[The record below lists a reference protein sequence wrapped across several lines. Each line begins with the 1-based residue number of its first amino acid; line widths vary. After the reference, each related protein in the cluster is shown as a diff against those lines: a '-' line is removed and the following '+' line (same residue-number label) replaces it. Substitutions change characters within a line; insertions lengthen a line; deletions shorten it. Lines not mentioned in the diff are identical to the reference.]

1 MSFLT
6 AAALLVALLVGAPL
20 AAHMLRRRR
29 AEERAFP
36 PAGLVPPTP
45 PAARRRSHLEDR
57 ALLSIRALSVIALA
71 VLGATPLI
79 RCSRLSLARKAG
91 ANVALA
97 IIVDD
102 SLSMRAPVGTSS
114 KSRFERAREGA
125 RELAQGL
132 HAGDAAAIVLAG
144 TPARVALAST
154 TNTAAI
160 NAAIDALEPSD
171 RGTDLDAAIHLSQD
185 LLKGLVQADK
195 RIVVLSDLADGA
207 PADTALASDGD
218 NQLWAPLA
226 DLEGALPDCA
236 VIRADRSG
244 RKVHARLVCSPDGG
258 DAGRSIE
265 VRAGAKVIR
274 AAALKPNTTAEDV
287 SFELPTDAPEHL
299 YVALT
304 GADAIAADDLAPV
317 ITEGGSLSIAVVVD
331 TTSTH
336 VATGGPP
343 PIEQAFAALELD
355 TQVRPL
361 PSVPEHADELNAFA
375 GIIVDDAPGFT
386 PEARRSLSAW
396 VQRGGVALLTLGPRA
411 AAAPL
416 GAGFEPLIPGIV
428 RWGESP
434 SEGIDAS
441 TAPYFGPSAK
451 GFSELNPRGRASLD
465 PGATEEAGVLA
476 RWTDGAPFLARRTLG
491 RGAVLALT
499 LPLST
504 DESDLA
510 LRPAFLALLDRF
522 ASTTRARGGARRIDV
537 GETWTFDG
545 FNDVKVER
553 VSFAGP
559 GERKPINVTDLKEDA
574 RADSDRAPLAAP
586 GFERRSSASPPLAGL
601 YELSLDGETST
612 RAAQVPE
619 REVDLRPRK
628 VAQSART
635 EALGGVASAVDV
647 SPYVA
652 LSLLALL
659 AAELLLRT
667 LSQRRERPDSDMNAR
682 PAQ

>member
-29 AEERAFP
+29 ADERVFP

-79 RCSRLSLARKAG
+79 RCSRLSLSRKAG

-102 SLSMRAPVGTSS
+102 SLSMRAPAGTSS
-114 KSRFERAREGA
+114 KTRFERARQGA
-125 RELAQGL
+125 RELAQNL

-144 TPARVALAST
+144 APARVVLAST

-207 PADTALASDGD
+207 PGEAALSSEGE

-226 DLEGALPDCA
+226 ELEGDLPDCA

-244 RKVHARLVCSPDGG
+244 RKVHARVVCSQAAPE
-258 DAGRSIE
+258 RSIE
-265 VRAGAKVIR
+265 VRSAGKVIR
-274 AAALKPNTTAEDV
+274 AAALKPNARADDV
-287 SFELPTDAPEHL
+287 SFELPPDAPEHL

-304 GADAIAADDLAPV
+304 GADAIAEDDIAPV

-361 PSVPEHADELNAFA
+361 PSVPEHADELNTFA

-386 PEARRSLSAW
+386 PEARRSLAAW

-416 GAGFEPLIPGIV
+416 GAGFEQLIPGVV

-434 SEGIDAS
+434 SPGIDAS
-441 TAPYFGPSAK
+441 TAPYFGPSAR
-451 GFSELNPRGRASLD
+451 GFAELNPRGRASLD
-465 PGATEEAGVLA
+465 PAATEDAGVLA
-476 RWTDGAPFLARRTLG
+476 RWTDGAPFLVRRAIG

-559 GERKPINVTDLKEDA
+559 GERKPVKVTDLKDDTRDEGDRSSMA
-574 RADSDRAPLAAP
+574 ALGSDR
-586 GFERRSSASPPLAGL
+586 RISASPPLAGL

-628 VAQSART
+628 VAPSART
-635 EALGGVASAVDV
+635 EALGGMAAAVDV

-667 LSQRRERPDSDMNAR
+667 LSQRSERPEGDMNAR
-682 PAQ
+682 TAP